1 MFNITQQT
9 RPVQVRMW
17 RLEALK
23 LLISQRLSAAVDD
36 ILWRVDRT
44 IRTLQEEEMEKL
56 GAP

>member
-1 MFNITQQT
+1 
-9 RPVQVRMW
+9 MW

-23 LLISQRLSAAVDD
+23 LLISQRLGAAVDD